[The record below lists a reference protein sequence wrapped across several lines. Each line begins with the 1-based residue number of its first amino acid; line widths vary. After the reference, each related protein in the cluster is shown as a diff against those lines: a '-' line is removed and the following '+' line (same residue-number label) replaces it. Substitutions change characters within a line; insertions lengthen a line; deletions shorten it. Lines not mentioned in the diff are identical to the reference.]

1 MPDGTFFIEMLVMLL
16 LIAAAVWWLVRTLR
30 RHIVADELT
39 RLARLRDAGIVNE
52 DDSHA
57 PRPSC
62 STSHPAIVILPER
75 KPPQSLCASR

>member
-16 LIAAAVWWLVRTLR
+16 LIAVAVWWLVRTLR

-52 DDSHA
+52 DEFARAKAKLLD
-57 PRPSC
+57 
-62 STSHPAIVILPER
+62 
-75 KPPQSLCASR
+75 